1 MERTGVR
8 EDSRD
13 SGQGEDRGEGGGQ
26 AHTRDPWRWSL
37 RLASLAAVIL
47 RNKER

>member
-1 MERTGVR
+1 MR

-26 AHTRDPWRWSL
+26 AHTRDPLDLLHWL
-37 RLASLAAVIL
+37 QLY
-47 RNKER
+47 